1 MGMPIGGV
9 GQVPNQMPSV
19 NPTDFKNIQE
29 AFKEGAKVI
38 DTEVQ
43 AFTKDMVGKKS
54 ERTESRADVKEVK
67 QQTRAAYLPQLAES
81 ISEQMM
87 SATDDVKKKKKK
99 TKFDEMMEAMSL
111 LEGTLDL
118 EGLSPEQKEQFAEL
132 FDNLDRVKKRQRK
145 MKDLEAQEV
154 AMQRAV
160 EDQKEEQKEEH
171 KDDPAQNSAPAA

>member
-1 MGMPIGGV
+1 MGMPISGV

-19 NPTDFKNIQE
+19 SPTDFKNIQE
-29 AFKEGAKVI
+29 AFKEGSKVI

-43 AFTKDMVGKKS
+43 AFTKDMVGKKTES
-54 ERTESRADVKEVK
+54 AESRADTKEVK
-67 QQTRAAYLPQLAES
+67 QQTRAEYLPQLAES

-99 TKFDEMMEAMSL
+99 TKFDEMMEAMAL
-111 LEGTLDL
+111 LEGTMDL
-118 EGLSPEQKEQFAEL
+118 ESLSPEQKAQFSEL

-160 EDQKEEQKEEH
+160 EAEAEEK
-171 KDDPAQNSAPAA
+171 KTDTDSQNAAPAA